1 MLPDRPCGQCPELED
16 CDFAYEEGDGCPGWN
31 PLTAPARPARRRLK
45 QNMRFVSPAWGRVGS
60 GPPPT
65 PGPLGPGGRAPSA

>member
-31 PLTAPARPARRRLK
+31 PLSAPARPARRRLK